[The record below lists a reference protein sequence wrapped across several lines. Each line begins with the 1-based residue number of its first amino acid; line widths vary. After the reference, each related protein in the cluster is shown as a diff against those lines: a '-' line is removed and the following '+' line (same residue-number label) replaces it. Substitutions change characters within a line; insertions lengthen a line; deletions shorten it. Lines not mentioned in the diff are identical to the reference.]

1 MENRFKFGIC
11 VDNGYPDPT
20 AERIKMVK
28 RVGFDALF
36 TGWSDGCDMEKW
48 ANEIARQGLI
58 YQSVHAPFGH
68 VDRLWEDPGEEGE
81 KYADMLVRCIGDCA
95 RFDVKIMICHVII
108 GMGRHTPTELGL
120 TRYARLVEEAE
131 RQGVTIAFENTE
143 GMEYLEAVMKSFS
156 HSPAC
161 GFCWDTGHEQCY
173 NYGRDMMALY
183 GDKLV
188 GTHIN
193 DNFGM
198 ADRNVMT
205 WLDDSHLMP
214 FDGIIDWAGVA
225 KRLDDHG
232 FDDVMTMEL
241 TCKSKPGKTTHDIYK
256 DLTCEE
262 FFAQALERCRRVAA
276 LRRAD

>member
-11 VDNGYPDPT
+11 VDNGYPDPI

-48 ANEIARQGLI
+48 ANEIAQQGLI

-108 GMGRHTPTELGL
+108 GMDRHTPTELGL
-120 TRYARLVEEAE
+120 TRY
-131 RQGVTIAFENTE
+131 
-143 GMEYLEAVMKSFS
+143 
-156 HSPAC
+156 
-161 GFCWDTGHEQCY
+161 CWDTGHEQCY

-256 DLTCEE
+256 NLTCEE